1 MHGQSCKS
9 ARWKRS
15 TCATW
20 TSKSLI
26 HDPRAQVRACSLS
39 LTFIRRACVALF
51 LFDAN
56 KTPWQLKNRSASS
69 IPTPCKIK
77 MERFYFGDW
86 LYRKRV
92 SFFSF
97 KFLKIGAIFFASTK
111 FLRKIHAEYTGCQQF
126 MLRQYLQ
133 FIELKF
139 RTIKTP
145 AIYVENCFDVP
156 AGELVKAH
164 KNISPYVRT
173 YVRTLAEFILTK
185 QANFHRELNFIR
197 TKLLHIKSII
207 IGNPPIRNSCASKKE
222 TQLNTQF
229 N

>member
-1 MHGQSCKS
+1 MHGQSFKS

-173 YVRTLAEFILTK
+173 YVHLQSLFWRNRRIF
-185 QANFHRELNFIR
+185 
-197 TKLLHIKSII
+197 
-207 IGNPPIRNSCASKKE
+207 IGNEILFVQCFFISKASSSGTLQSVTAAHRRKKHS
-222 TQLNTQF
+222 
-229 N
+229 